1 MRKLLWV
8 ALLWSL
14 ACGAQAAEVEGVKLA
29 DSVQVGGSEL
39 VLNGA
44 GLRSVFVIDL
54 YVAALY
60 LDAKQTSA
68 AGVLANA
75 ADKRISLHLKRDI
88 TAEHLLSAFKKAMDK
103 NHTPQQ
109 LQALQAPLAQFE
121 QVFGKVGEAREGSV
135 INLDYR
141 HDAGTV
147 VSVNGVEQGV
157 IPGAAFYGALLKI
170 WLGEKPAQ
178 DDLKQKLLGV
188 AR

>member
-1 MRKLLWV
+1 MKKLLL
-8 ALLWSL
+8 AAMLLSL
-14 ACGAQAAEVEGVKLA
+14 GCSAQAVEVEGVKVA
-29 DSVQVGGSEL
+29 DSVHVGSSDL

-44 GLRSVFVIDL
+44 GLRSVFIIDL

-60 LDAKQTSA
+60 LDAKQVSA

-88 TAEHLLSAFKKAMDK
+88 TAEHLLSAFKKAMEK
-103 NHTPQQ
+103 NHTPQE
-109 LQALQAPLAQFE
+109 LQALQGPLQQFE
-121 QVFGKVGEAREGSV
+121 QVFGKVGEAKEGSV

-147 VSVNGVEQGV
+147 VTVNGVEQGV
-157 IPGAAFYGALLKI
+157 IPGAAFYGALMKI

-178 DDLKQKLLGV
+178 DDLKKKLLGGH
-188 AR
+188 